1 MNKNSRTVLEI
12 QDSSLTQL
20 KKPFYLMMVTLLVVV
35 GLVGGDE
42 DGLVG
47 GVALELLAAETLRVG
62 RVQVEPRRSGGEVE
76 KRNNR

>member
-1 MNKNSRTVLEI
+1 MV
-12 QDSSLTQL
+12 
-20 KKPFYLMMVTLLVVV
+20 VTLLVVV

-47 GVALELLAAETLRVG
+47 GVALELFAAEALRVG
-62 RVQVEPRRSGGEVE
+62 RVQVESGRSGGEVE